1 MEIKI
6 TTKQILNVLYILSWL
21 IFVGICI
28 DTGGIL
34 SNAIYAFFFNP
45 VIAKNFWS
53 GLDLSSLFQFDAG
66 YFLVQTSLMSIVGI
80 MKAIMFYLI
89 IKLLHDKKLN
99 LLQPFSKEVRSFIFK
114 LVFLTFGIGLFSSWA
129 MNYSEW
135 FKSKGVVMPD
145 IHLLKIDGAGV
156 WLFMSVVLLIIAQL
170 FKRGIE
176 IQEEN
181 ELTV

>member
-6 TTKQILNVLYILSWL
+6 STKQILNVLYILSWL

-28 DTGGIL
+28 DAGGIL
-34 SNAIYAFFFNP
+34 SNALYTFYFNP
-45 VIAKNFWS
+45 AIAQHFWS
-53 GLDLSSLFQFDAG
+53 GLDLSSLFQFDRV
-66 YFLVQTSLMSIVGI
+66 YFLVETILMSIVGI

-99 LLQPFSKEVRSFIFK
+99 LLQPFRKEVRTFIFN
-114 LVFLTFGIGLFSSWA
+114 LAFLTFGIGLFSSWA
-129 MNYSEW
+129 VNYAAW
-135 FKSKGVVMPD
+135 FESKGVIMPD
-145 IHLLKIDGAGV
+145 INLLKIDGAGV
-156 WLFMSVVLLIIAQL
+156 WLFMSVVLFIIAQI

>member
-6 TTKQILNVLYILSWL
+6 STKQILNVLYILSWI

-34 SNAIYAFFFNP
+34 SNALYAFFFNP
-45 VIAKNFWS
+45 VIAQNFWS
-53 GLDLSSLFQFDAG
+53 GIDLSSLFQFDRG
-66 YFLVQTSLMSIVGI
+66 YFLVETFLMSIVGI

-89 IKLLHDKKLN
+89 IKIVHDKKLN
-99 LLQPFSKEVRSFIFK
+99 LLQPFNKEVRKFIFN
-114 LVFLTFGIGLFSSWA
+114 LAFLSFGIGLFSIWA
-129 MNYSEW
+129 ANYAEW
-135 FKSKGVVMPD
+135 FENQGVKMPD
-145 IHLLKIDGAGV
+145 IHLLKIGGADV
-156 WLFMSVVLLIIAQL
+156 WLFMSVILFVIAQI

>member
-28 DTGGIL
+28 DTGGVL

-45 VIAKNFWS
+45 VIAQKFWS
-53 GLDLSSLFQFDAG
+53 GLDLSSLFQFDSG
-66 YFLVQTSLMSIVGI
+66 YFLVETFLMSIVGI

-89 IKLLHDKKLN
+89 IKLIHDKKLN
-99 LLQPFSKEVRSFIFK
+99 LLQPFSKEVRKFIFN
-114 LVFLTFGIGLFSSWA
+114 LAFLTFGIGLFSSWA
-129 MNYSEW
+129 VKYAEW
-135 FKSKGVVMPD
+135 FESKGVVMPD
-145 IHLLKIDGAGV
+145 SNLLKIDGAGV
-156 WLFMSVVLLIIAQL
+156 WLFMSIVLFIIAQI

>member
-6 TTKQILNVLYILSWL
+6 STKQILNVLYILSWL

-28 DTGGIL
+28 DTGGVL
-34 SNAIYAFFFNP
+34 SNALYAFFFNSA
-45 VIAKNFWS
+45 IAKNFWS
-53 GLDLSSLFQFDAG
+53 GLDLSSLFQFDCG
-66 YFLVQTSLMSIVGI
+66 YFLVETFLMSIVGI

-89 IKLLHDKKLN
+89 IKLIHDKKLN
-99 LLQPFSKEVRSFIFK
+99 LLQPFSKEVRKFIFN
-114 LVFLTFGIGLFSSWA
+114 LAFLTFGIGLFSSWA
-129 MNYSEW
+129 VKYAEW
-135 FKSKGVVMPD
+135 FESKGVIMPD
-145 IHLLKIDGAGV
+145 INLLKIDGAGV
-156 WLFMSVVLLIIAQL
+156 WLFMSIVLFIIAQI

>member
-6 TTKQILNVLYILSWL
+6 TTRQILKVLYILSWL

-28 DTGGIL
+28 DTGGVIF
-34 SNAIYAFFFNP
+34 NAIYAFFFKP
-45 VIAKNFWS
+45 IVAKYFWN
-53 GLDLSSLFQFDAG
+53 GLDLSSLFQFDRG
-66 YFLVQTSLMSIVGI
+66 YFLVETFLMSIVGI

-89 IKLLHDKKLN
+89 IKLIHDKKLN
-99 LLQPFSKEVRSFIFK
+99 LLQPFSNEVRKFIFT

-129 MNYSEW
+129 VNYAEW
-135 FKSKGVVMPD
+135 FESKGVIMPD
-145 IHLLKIDGAGV
+145 SNLLKIDGAGV
-156 WLFMSVVLLIIAQL
+156 WLFMSVVLFIIAQI